1 MRSNLQLPGAHRAV
15 KSTAAG
21 GKTIYW
27 YRHRGG
33 PLLMRLTGSSLEEA
47 LAKEQAGQQA
57 LIAAYAASRPFS
69 AAADVKDVRDLMRA
83 YRRSPTGF
91 VRLSPSTARQWGRW
105 LDKIDQDFGDIQ
117 LRHMEDRQATSALIQ
132 WRDEMASHPRKADYG
147 IQVFRRLL
155 SFGCRQGLLE
165 RNAATGIETIYRSN
179 RADVIVEP
187 EELAAILNEAT
198 PQAALAIKL
207 AAETGMRRGDLV
219 DLRWADVRDDRIHR
233 VTNKSRGR
241 TTLLCPLSDD
251 ALEVIKTL
259 RSEREARLQRGEP
272 VSDHVLVTA
281 RGCEWKPNSLTEAFA
296 RAASKVGIKKRLHDL
311 RGTAITRLKIMGCTH
326 EEIALFVG
334 WEVTQVKK
342 IIDRYVAPDQVAS
355 DAIDRLEARRA
366 MV

>member
-1 MRSNLQLPGAHRAV
+1 VRSNLQLPGAHRVV

-33 PLLMRLTGSSLEEA
+33 PLLATFKGASTEEA
-47 LAKEQAGQQA
+47 LAKERAGQQA
-57 LIAAYAASRPFS
+57 LITAYAAARPF
-69 AAADVKDVRDLMRA
+69 AAGADVKVMRDLVRA
-83 YRRSPTGF
+83 YRQSPNGLA
-91 VRLSPSTARQWGRW
+91 RLSASTAREWSRW
-105 LDKIDQDFGDIQ
+105 LDRIDQDFGTIQ
-117 LRHMEDRQATSALIQ
+117 LRHIETRQATTALIQ

-147 IQVFRRLL
+147 IQVIRRLL
-155 SFGCRQGLLE
+155 SFACRQGLLD
-165 RNAATGIETIYRSN
+165 RNAANGIETIYRTN
-179 RADVIVEP
+179 RADVIVEQD
-187 EELAAILNEAT
+187 ELAAILKHAT
-198 PQAALAIKL
+198 PKAALAIRL

-219 DLRWADVRDDRIHR
+219 DLRWGDVRDDRIHR

-251 ALEVIKTL
+251 GRDVIETL
-259 RSEREARLQRGEP
+259 RNEREARLQKGES

-281 RGCEWKPNSLTEAFA
+281 RGCPWKPNSLTEAFE

-311 RGTAITRLKIMGCTH
+311 RGTAITRLKILGCTH
-326 EEIALFVG
+326 DEIALFVG

-342 IIDRYVAPDQVAS
+342 IIDRYVAPDRVAS